1 MPKLLLSILFLLV
14 TLVANGQNTV
24 AEEVVKIDASS
35 ATVHSWFQQI
45 ERQTKIT
52 LSYNPS
58 LINLNKRIGIG
69 VSGKMKVTQLLE
81 IILNEYEYNLIPLD
95 NRKLLIQIKNKK
107 KQTKPIKIESSI
119 EDFMLSINTNAA
131 TVKDWFALIEQ
142 QAHISLSYP
151 ADRINLTRIVKFQ
164 RHGHISVKQLIATLL
179 KDYEYKLTNSDN
191 KRLKIEIVKAKNVF
205 VTGIVE
211 EAETGEKLFGATV
224 SIVDKNGTKALT
236 ATDKNGTFCLT
247 TNRGTI
253 NLIVS
258 CMGYSPYET
267 TIDIQNNIQKT
278 ITLKPIPY
286 QIKAVQVQQ
295 HKSKEDFT
303 DAAPSNML
311 SFSNSDL
318 FSQIRILP
326 GVSLATANTGYNV
339 AGGGTD
345 ENLILLEGIP
355 IYSPNHLNTLLP
367 IFNGDAIKSASFYNG
382 YIPTQYEGRL
392 SSVMDVKLR
401 NGNKNK
407 FEHTVSLDVASV
419 SAVSEGPIVKSKLS
433 YLVGT
438 RRSWLDLFDKYFGA
452 DKYSTH
458 IFNDINTKLSWDIDS
473 VTTLQLSIYNSNDKY
488 KEPSNEYKNAVLAWN
503 TQLYALQFNTIINRR
518 LTNSSSIAFT
528 YNKSS
533 ADAKAFVLRANKFVE
548 SGAKH
553 LYANTDFSYQFN
565 SYYKI
570 NWGLKT
576 DFGLYKLAGFGRGLY
591 NEKEPIKQIS
601 AFVDNKIYITN
612 WLYAQA
618 GLHYVLYAPNHYKT
632 YQSLQPRLIL
642 KATVNNKN
650 LFYLTFLKMEQ
661 YFHHVLVSNISAPFD
676 FIMPSIK
683 SFKPLTAIHYE
694 AGWKHYLHTGIIEL
708 SAYYKRRNNLLAF
721 RPNSFIEDSRWD
733 KYMMAG
739 NGESYGVN
747 LYMFNQWRKLSWQLS
762 YGFSKSKEWYAE
774 LPQFGKIPSLFDL
787 PHNFNAF
794 VSYKMFKHSTFTIGT
809 TIYSGKFPYDSF
821 YGDENNRLETFRT
834 QRDPTR
840 YRIDASYD
848 FRKEFKHAKFFLRF
862 GLYNILGNP
871 SKDEL
876 SFNFSYKLNG
886 GCIPFGAITY
896 KF

>member
-1 MPKLLLSILFLLV
+1 M
-14 TLVANGQNTV
+14 
-24 AEEVVKIDASS
+24 
-35 ATVHSWFQQI
+35 
-45 ERQTKIT
+45 
-52 LSYNPS
+52 
-58 LINLNKRIGIG
+58 
-69 VSGKMKVTQLLE
+69 
-81 IILNEYEYNLIPLD
+81 
-95 NRKLLIQIKNKK
+95 
-107 KQTKPIKIESSI
+107 
-119 EDFMLSINTNAA
+119 
-131 TVKDWFALIEQ
+131 
-142 QAHISLSYP
+142 
-151 ADRINLTRIVKFQ
+151 
-164 RHGHISVKQLIATLL
+164 
-179 KDYEYKLTNSDN
+179 
-191 KRLKIEIVKAKNVF
+191 
-205 VTGIVE
+205 
-211 EAETGEKLFGATV
+211 
-224 SIVDKNGTKALT
+224 
-236 ATDKNGTFCLT
+236 
-247 TNRGTI
+247 
-253 NLIVS
+253 
-258 CMGYSPYET
+258 
-267 TIDIQNNIQKT
+267 
-278 ITLKPIPY
+278 
-286 QIKAVQVQQ
+286 
-295 HKSKEDFT
+295 
-303 DAAPSNML
+303 
-311 SFSNSDL
+311 
-318 FSQIRILP
+318 
-326 GVSLATANTGYNV
+326 
-339 AGGGTD
+339 
-345 ENLILLEGIP
+345 
-355 IYSPNHLNTLLP
+355 
-367 IFNGDAIKSASFYNG
+367 
-382 YIPTQYEGRL
+382 
-392 SSVMDVKLR
+392 
-401 NGNKNK
+401 
-407 FEHTVSLDVASV
+407 
-419 SAVSEGPIVKSKLS
+419 
-433 YLVGT
+433 
-438 RRSWLDLFDKYFGA
+438 
-452 DKYSTH
+452 
-458 IFNDINTKLSWDIDS
+458 
-473 VTTLQLSIYNSNDKY
+473 
-488 KEPSNEYKNAVLAWN
+488 
-503 TQLYALQFNTIINRR
+503 
-518 LTNSSSIAFT
+518 
-528 YNKSS
+528 
-533 ADAKAFVLRANKFVE
+533 
-548 SGAKH
+548 
-553 LYANTDFSYQFN
+553 
-565 SYYKI
+565 
-570 NWGLKT
+570 
-576 DFGLYKLAGFGRGLY
+576 
-591 NEKEPIKQIS
+591 
-601 AFVDNKIYITN
+601 
-612 WLYAQA
+612 QA